1 VVAARTVASADGE
14 NVQHLFVG
22 VGGMGNLPG
31 IPAIND
37 GYRNNG
43 PYAFSGIA
51 GIYVSITHQCRR

>member
-1 VVAARTVASADGE
+1 
-14 NVQHLFVG
+14 
-22 VGGMGNLPG
+22 MGNLPG
-31 IPAIND
+31 ISAISD